1 MFSIA
6 ASSNRSFVLLT
17 KLAPGNPVGRGIG
30 ASGGVYTFG
39 CEATQ
44 GQSIMD
50 GIDASRSNA
59 IGLHM
64 LGNKDW

>member
-17 KLAPGNPVGRGIG
+17 KLAPENPVGRGIG
-30 ASGGVYTFG
+30 ARGGVYAFG

-50 GIDASRSNA
+50 GLDVSRSDT
-59 IGLHM
+59 IGSHM

>member
-1 MFSIA
+1 M
-6 ASSNRSFVLLT
+6 LLT